1 MDSQLGRAIAEAMK
15 PKPGIR
21 ITYFEAMIRVDADH
35 RMEFDFD
42 ELAEAVGEEFDQNA
56 FEEVMSTHYGR
67 MVALDDRMMLFAD
80 PEDASE
86 YLGFDLK
93 RGSS

>member
-15 PKPGIR
+15 AKAGICV
-21 ITYFEAMIRVDADH
+21 TYLEAMIRVDADH
-35 RMEFDFD
+35 RIEFEFD
-42 ELAEAVGEEFDQNA
+42 ELTEAVGEEFDQNA

-67 MVALDDRMMLFAD
+67 MVALDDRIVLFAD

-93 RGSS
+93 RR